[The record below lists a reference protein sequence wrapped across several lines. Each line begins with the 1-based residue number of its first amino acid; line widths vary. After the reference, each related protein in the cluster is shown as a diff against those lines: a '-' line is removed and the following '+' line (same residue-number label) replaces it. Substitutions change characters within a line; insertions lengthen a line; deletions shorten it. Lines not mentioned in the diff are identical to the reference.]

1 VKVLTIAGSPSLV
14 SRSTALLDLASH
26 LLHREGI
33 VSSCLAVRSLPAE
46 DLLHGRR
53 TSVALQAAQTKLHAV
68 QAIIVATPVY
78 KASFAGVLKA
88 FLDLLPEN
96 AFADKV
102 VLPLATS
109 GSASHILAV
118 DYALKPVLS
127 ALGAKYVLNGVY
139 AVDEQLSWAADGVL
153 RIDADIQARLEEG
166 IKRLIESLSWGTRG
180 RETNATPDRAAS
192 TQVFSSA
199 RCSA

>member
-14 SRSTALLDLASH
+14 SRSTALLDAASQ
-26 LLHREGI
+26 LLRRHGI
-33 VSSCLAVRSLPAE
+33 VATRLAVRALPAE
-46 DLLHGRR
+46 DLLHGRYA
-53 TSVALQAAQTKLHAV
+53 SAALHAAQTKLHGAEAV
-68 QAIIVATPVY
+68 IVATPVY

-109 GSASHILAV
+109 GSASHVLAV

-139 AVDEQLSWAADGVL
+139 AVDQQFSWAADGVL
-153 RIDADIQARLEEG
+153 QIDADIAARLEDG
-166 IKRLIESLSWGTRG
+166 VKRLIDSVNWGAASV
-180 RETNATPDRAAS
+180 ATDATTDRAANA
-192 TQVFSSA
+192 QVFSSA